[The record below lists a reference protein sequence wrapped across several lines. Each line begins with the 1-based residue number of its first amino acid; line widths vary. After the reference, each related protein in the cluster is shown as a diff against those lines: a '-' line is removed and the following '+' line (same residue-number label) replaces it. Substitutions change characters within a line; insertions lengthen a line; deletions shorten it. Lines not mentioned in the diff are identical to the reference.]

1 MFNLL
6 KLKTMKKNF
15 LFIAFAVVLCWAT
28 SCNKEDLTIAL
39 NRYHA

>member
-28 SCNKEDLTIAL
+28 SCQYFGKFLPKN
-39 NRYHA
+39 